1 MLGKLIKHE
10 FKQSARSVML
20 IYASAAAVILFV
32 FFGML
37 DQMLQVLLVL
47 LNRP

>member
-20 IYASAAAVILFV
+20 IYASAAAVMPFRELI
-32 FFGML
+32 
-37 DQMLQVLLVL
+37 
-47 LNRP
+47 